1 MMCAV
6 MSFPNATGQS
16 SMYGDKPN
24 GMLVF
29 SVAEKTGSIHLHTA
43 YSELWV
49 LFISIFLHVCIC

>member
-1 MMCAV
+1 
-6 MSFPNATGQS
+6 
-16 SMYGDKPN
+16 MYGDKPN